1 MINSLAIAQTLDSEL
16 LRTFLAVAD
25 SGSVSAGAER
35 IFRSQSAASLQIK
48 RLEELLGQPVFVR
61 HGRGVVLTP
70 AGERLRPVAI
80 RVIGMLDSTLAE
92 MRSDPVQG
100 VLRMGIPDEFGHTV
114 LPHALAAFAREHPR
128 VELLVQSA
136 LSAEYPDALDRG
148 ELDIA
153 VYDSDSAA
161 PANTILCRQRIC
173 WAVAR
178 HVALAEQDPLPLA
191 LFDRN
196 CWWRH
201 RALQTMQ
208 DMQRPF
214 RVVYTC
220 ETVAGVLAA
229 VRAGIA
235 VGLLYADD
243 LGGNLVELSPR
254 NGFPTMPDTHLT
266 VACRNGLNPKLADA
280 MIRALQAAFARP
292 GRRR

>member
-1 MINSLAIAQTLDSEL
+1 MTNSLAMAQALDSEL

-35 IFRSQSAASLQIK
+35 IFRSQSATSLQIK

-61 HGRGVVLTP
+61 HGRGVILTP
-70 AGERLRPVAI
+70 AGERLRPVAT

-92 MRSDPVQG
+92 MRSNPVQG

-161 PANTILCRQRIC
+161 PANTILSRQRIR

-178 HVALAEQDPLPLA
+178 HVALTEQDPLPLA

-196 CWWRH
+196 CWWRD
-201 RALQTMQ
+201 RALQSMQ

-243 LGGNLVELSPR
+243 LGDNLVELGIR
-254 NGFPTMPDTHLT
+254 DGFPAMPDTHLT
-266 VACRNGLNPKLADA
+266 VACRNGLNAKLADA

-292 GRRR
+292 GKRR